1 MHHSLAS
8 TIFNACLCIMQ
19 WTILGITQQFSSDP
33 GFFKGHSKYPLLT
46 NNYIHKI
53 HYKINLLSFKKYSSH
68 QNLTHSYCLWLY
80 RHNAVYATRK
90 RREISNFYGI
100 WFFGYRILSIH
111 PCPPF
116 VYDWSIYLLI
126 NRSNKRVFSHFKAII
141 KSKKGST
148 SHILTSTLIQLNPI
162 YTLKYRGHTPPII

>member
-33 GFFKGHSKYPLLT
+33 GFFKGPSKYPLLT

-116 VYDWSIYLLI
+116 VYNWSIYLLI

-141 KSKKGST
+141 RAKKG
-148 SHILTSTLIQLNPI
+148 
-162 YTLKYRGHTPPII
+162 PPRIFWQAH